1 MSLMDKNE
9 IQVILDMA
17 QQQDLNQALSSLK
30 NLLFDELNMN
40 WEHVDVI
47 LENYRVD
54 RSSITAEIVLIL
66 QMLLPQAEDDFEW

>member
-1 MSLMDKNE
+1 MDKNE

>member
-1 MSLMDKNE
+1 MDKNE

-66 QMLLPQAEDDFEW
+66 QMLFPQAEDDFEW